1 MSDVPEKVL
10 TVPVPT
16 PDPAWKFV
24 VPPAAVASVVPPC
37 TRDDGF
43 PLALAFPPAPT
54 VMVIAED
61 VIDAVP
67 VVTVPPRPPFHVNE
81 VLPLPPPAPP
91 PTTK

>member
-1 MSDVPEKVL
+1 MSDVPEKLL
-10 TVPVPT
+10 TVPVPA
-16 PDPAWKFV
+16 PDPFWKFV
-24 VPPAAVASVVPPC
+24 VPPAADTSVEPPC
-37 TRDDGF
+37 TRDDEP

-54 VMVIAED
+54 VMVIAEE

-67 VVTVPPRPPFHVNE
+67 VVTVPPRPPFHVND